1 MDLEEDWMSDEP
13 AGESADVD
21 LLEPEESEPES
32 VYVTLH
38 RVRRLVLASID
49 DPYTLD
55 HFRQPTLNALIVRPL
70 VDRLYETQN
79 IAIGKAQS
87 PVMFESKPKDGR
99 AKMPSSTVYCLLAN
113 RVFFLKS
120 QSGLATQSVNRA
132 RSILC
137 ELVATRVIRRFHED
151 NPGND
156 GLLLLAQILVEGF
169 DPFDGAP
176 HEVEREGRD
185 PQWPVQSRGGYERK
199 LTALELAILSESKAF
214 ISSAACQRLVEAV
227 HVGKVV
233 YTPLSFMDILPDH
246 YKHRPIQ
253 LYDPRESRILNHRRL
268 IVPRIRALI
277 EMAQFMALVFLY
289 VMTMTNQQA
298 AFNRWELAFAVY
310 TAGWVLQEFASVIEH
325 GWELHSQSLWSFLDV
340 SFAAIYGAYLFAR
353 TYDLFAGRLPN
364 GYGLHILCVA
374 APILLT
380 RIAFNLMPHNIVFIS
395 LHAMM
400 RDFTLLTFLA
410 VWCFLGFLLALLW
423 LYDAD
428 QAERT
433 PRPSSSSPPPAWPTV
448 GKWLLWIWFG
458 LDGTGIAEST
468 RFNVVLGPALMIAF
482 AFLGNT
488 LFLTILVAILT
499 NTFSHIVTNEAAEI
513 RFRRTVL
520 TFEGVKSDSLFSYP
534 PPFNLV
540 AVLAVLPLKFIISP
554 RFFHTINVAI
564 IRVLN
569 GPLLI
574 AISILERRRLWASEN
589 KGPRRSGIFG
599 WHFTGFSPHGDIQAV
614 FTAPLPDEVA
624 LRIDLLDPVDDVP
637 VLEDDVMSTL
647 SGDVSRSRLRRPKL
661 LGVRREYPRARP
673 RRRSP
678 LRFQV

>member
-1 MDLEEDWMSDEP
+1 M
-13 AGESADVD
+13 
-21 LLEPEESEPES
+21 
-32 VYVTLH
+32 
-38 RVRRLVLASID
+38 
-49 DPYTLD
+49 
-55 HFRQPTLNALIVRPL
+55 
-70 VDRLYETQN
+70 
-79 IAIGKAQS
+79 
-87 PVMFESKPKDGR
+87 
-99 AKMPSSTVYCLLAN
+99 LLA
-113 RVFFLKS
+113 R
-120 QSGLATQSVNRA
+120 
-132 RSILC
+132 
-137 ELVATRVIRRFHED
+137 
-151 NPGND
+151 
-156 GLLLLAQILVEGF
+156 ILVEGF
-169 DPFDGAP
+169 DPFQGAP
-176 HEVEREGRD
+176 SEVDREGRYL
-185 PQWPVQSRGGYERK
+185 QWPIQERGGHERK

-227 HVGKVV
+227 HRGKIV

-277 EMAQFMALVFLY
+277 ETVQFIVLVLLY

-298 AFNRWELAFAVY
+298 SFNQWELAFAVY

-325 GWELHSQSLWSFLDV
+325 GWELHTQSLWSFLDV
-340 SFAAIYGAYLFAR
+340 TFVAIYCAYVFTR
-353 TYDLFAGRLPN
+353 VYDLFAGHLPN
-364 GYGLHILCVA
+364 GYGLHILCIA

-400 RDFTLLTFLA
+400 KDFTLLTFLA

-423 LYDAD
+423 LYDID
-428 QAERT
+428 QSNRDT
-433 PRPSSSSPPPAWPTV
+433 PPPSWPTV

-458 LDGTGIAEST
+458 LDGTGIAESV
-468 RFNVVLGPALMIAF
+468 RFNIVLGPALMIAF

-499 NTFSHIVTNEAAEI
+499 NTFSNIVANEAAEI

-520 TFEGVKSDSLFSYP
+520 TFEGVKSDSIFAYP
-534 PPFNLV
+534 PPFNL
-540 AVLAVLPLKFIISP
+540 LALVTILPSKFLVSP
-554 RFFHTINVAI
+554 RFFHTLNVAM

-569 GPLLI
+569 GPLLV
-574 AISILERRRLWASEN
+574 AISIFERRRLWAAEN
-589 KGPRRSGIFG
+589 KRKRGGIGVFR
-599 WHFTGFSPHGDIQAV
+599 WHFTGFSPHGDIHAV
-614 FTAPLPDEVA
+614 FDAPLPDEVST
-624 LRIDLLDPVDDVP
+624 RIDLLDPVDDVP

-647 SGDVSRSRLRRPKL
+647 SGDVSRSRLRRPTL
-661 LGVRREYPRARP
+661 WRGRREYPRARP

>member
-1 MDLEEDWMSDEP
+1 MDSQEDWMSDERAAEEP
-13 AGESADVD
+13 EVD
-21 LLEPEESEPES
+21 LLEPDECEPES

-55 HFRQPTLNALIVRPL
+55 HFRQPSLNALIVRPL

-79 IAIGKAQS
+79 ISI
-87 PVMFESKPKDGR
+87 
-99 AKMPSSTVYCLLAN
+99 VYCLLAN

-132 RSILC
+132 RAILC

-151 NPGND
+151 NPGNE

-176 HEVEREGRD
+176 YEVEREGRYL
-185 PQWPVQSRGGYERK
+185 QWPIQRRGGHERK

-227 HVGKVV
+227 HMGKVV

-277 EMAQFMALVFLY
+277 EMVQFMVLVLLY

-298 AFNRWELAFAVY
+298 ASSQWELAFAVY

-340 SFAAIYGAYLFAR
+340 TFVAIYAAYVLGRA
-353 TYDLFAGRLPN
+353 YDVLAGRLPN

-374 APILLT
+374 APVLLT
-380 RIAFNLMPHNIVFIS
+380 RIAFNVMPHNIVFIS

-423 LYDAD
+423 LYDAGQTD
-428 QAERT
+428 QTSTAA
-433 PRPSSSSPPPAWPTV
+433 PPPPPPAWPTV

-458 LDGTGIAEST
+458 LDGTGIAESV
-468 RFNVVLGPALMIAF
+468 RFNIVLGPALMIAF

-499 NTFSHIVTNEAAEI
+499 NTFSHIVANEAAEI

-520 TFEGVKSDSLFSYP
+520 TFEGVKSDSLFAYP
-534 PPFNLV
+534 PPFNML
-540 AVLAVLPLKFIISP
+540 AVLAVLPLKFLVSP
-554 RFFHTINVAI
+554 RVFHTINVAV

-569 GPLLI
+569 GPLL
-574 AISILERRRLWASEN
+574 
-589 KGPRRSGIFG
+589 G
-599 WHFTGFSPHGDIQAV
+599 V
-614 FTAPLPDEVA
+614 FTAPLPDDVSA
-624 LRIDLLDPVDDVP
+624 RIHLLDPVDDVP

-647 SGDVSRSRLRRPKL
+647 SGDVPRSRLRRPKL
-661 LGVRREYPRARP
+661 WAGRREYPRARP

>member
-1 MDLEEDWMSDEP
+1 MDSQEDWMSDERAAEEP
-13 AGESADVD
+13 EVD
-21 LLEPEESEPES
+21 LLEPDECEPES

-55 HFRQPTLNALIVRPL
+55 HFRQPSLNALIVRPL

-79 IAIGKAQS
+79 ISI
-87 PVMFESKPKDGR
+87 
-99 AKMPSSTVYCLLAN
+99 VYCLLAN

-132 RSILC
+132 RATLC

-151 NPGND
+151 NPGNE

-176 HEVEREGRD
+176 YEVEREGRYL
-185 PQWPVQSRGGYERK
+185 QWPIQRRGGHERK

-227 HVGKVV
+227 HMGKVV

-268 IVPRIRALI
+268 IVPRVRALI
-277 EMAQFMALVFLY
+277 EMVQFMVLVLLY

-298 AFNRWELAFAVY
+298 ASSQWELAFAVY

-340 SFAAIYGAYLFAR
+340 TFVAIYAAYVLGRA
-353 TYDLFAGRLPN
+353 YDVLAGRLPN

-374 APILLT
+374 APVLLT
-380 RIAFNLMPHNIVFIS
+380 RIAFNVMPHNIVFIS

-423 LYDAD
+423 LYDAGQTD
-428 QAERT
+428 QTSTAA
-433 PRPSSSSPPPAWPTV
+433 PPPAWPTV

-458 LDGTGIAEST
+458 LDGTGIAESV
-468 RFNVVLGPALMIAF
+468 RFNIVLGPALMIAF

-499 NTFSHIVTNEAAEI
+499 NTFSHIVANEAAEI

-520 TFEGVKSDSLFSYP
+520 TFEGVKSDSLFAYP
-534 PPFNLV
+534 PPFNML
-540 AVLAVLPLKFIISP
+540 AVLAVLPLKFFVSP
-554 RFFHTINVAI
+554 RVFHTINVAV

-569 GPLLI
+569 GPLLV
-574 AISILERRRLWASEN
+574 AISIFERRRLWAAEN
-589 KGPRRSGIFG
+589 KRHRRRSPGLLFG
-599 WHFTGFSPHGDIQAV
+599 WRFTGFSPHGDIQGV
-614 FTAPLPDEVA
+614 FTAPLPDDVSA
-624 LRIDLLDPVDDVP
+624 RIHLLDPVDDVP

-647 SGDVSRSRLRRPKL
+647 SGDVPRSRLRRPKL
-661 LGVRREYPRARP
+661 WAGRREYPRARP

>member
-1 MDLEEDWMSDEP
+1 MVSSASLLRGICEMDSQEDWVSDER
-13 AGESADVD
+13 ATEEAEVD
-21 LLEPEESEPES
+21 LLEPDECEPES

-55 HFRQPTLNALIVRPL
+55 HFRQPNLNALIVRPL

-79 IAIGKAQS
+79 ISIGKSRPSHRPRRKRELRSPSSFQCTASSPTASSSSS
-87 PVMFESKPKDGR
+87 PVRTRHNKASTEP
-99 AKMPSSTVYCLLAN
+99 APSS
-113 RVFFLKS
+113 
-120 QSGLATQSVNRA
+120 A
-132 RSILC
+132 R
-137 ELVATRVIRRFHED
+137 LVATRVIRRFHED
-151 NPGND
+151 NPGNE

-176 HEVEREGRD
+176 YEVEREGRYL
-185 PQWPVQSRGGYERK
+185 QWPIQRRGGHERK

-246 YKHRPIQ
+246 YKHPPDPALRPARVAYPQ
-253 LYDPRESRILNHRRL
+253 PPAPHRAADPRPHRNGA
-268 IVPRIRALI
+268 VHGPRPA
-277 EMAQFMALVFLY
+277 
-289 VMTMTNQQA
+289 
-298 AFNRWELAFAVY
+298 
-310 TAGWVLQEFASVIEH
+310 
-325 GWELHSQSLWSFLDV
+325 SLWSFLDV
-340 SFAAIYGAYLFAR
+340 TFVAIYGAYVLGR
-353 TYDLFAGRLPN
+353 VYDVLAGRLPN
-364 GYGLHILCVA
+364 GYGLHMLCVA

-380 RIAFNLMPHNIVFIS
+380 RIAFNVMPHNIVFIS

-400 RDFTLLTFLA
+400 KDFTLLTFLA

-428 QAERT
+428 RADQTSAT
-433 PRPSSSSPPPAWPTV
+433 APPPWPTV

-458 LDGTGIAEST
+458 LDGTGIAESV
-468 RFNVVLGPALMIAF
+468 RFNMVLGPALMIAF

-499 NTFSHIVTNEAAEI
+499 NTFSHIVANEAAEI

-520 TFEGVKSDSLFSYP
+520 TFEGVKSDSLFAYP
-534 PPFNLV
+534 PPFNML
-540 AVLAVLPLKFIISP
+540 AVLAVLPLKFLVSP
-554 RFFHTINVAI
+554 RFFHTINVAL

-569 GPLLI
+569 GPLLV
-574 AISILERRRLWASEN
+574 AISIFERRRLWAAEN
-589 KGPRRSGIFG
+589 KRRRPAGLFR
-599 WHFTGFSPHGDIQAV
+599 WRFTGFSPHGDIQAV
-614 FTAPLPDEVA
+614 FTAPLPDDVST
-624 LRIDLLDPVDDVP
+624 RIHLLDPVDDVP

-661 LGVRREYPRARP
+661 WAGRREYPRARP